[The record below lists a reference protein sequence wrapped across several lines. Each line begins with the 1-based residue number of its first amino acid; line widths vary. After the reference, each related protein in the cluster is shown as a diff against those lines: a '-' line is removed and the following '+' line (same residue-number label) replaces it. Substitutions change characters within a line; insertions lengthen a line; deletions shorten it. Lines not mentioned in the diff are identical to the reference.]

1 MTFDW
6 KDPLLLDGLLDED
19 ELMVRDSAK
28 RYCEEHLQP
37 RILKAHREEHF
48 DRATCGA
55 RTSSIVSR
63 ASRETAVSQWP
74 WVAFVAVSDEESPA
88 RRPKMNRLSTI
99 QWLWLVPVWRCTSG
113 GSLIRAKRTSPQV
126 RRQF

>member
-37 RILKAHREEHF
+37 RILKAHREERF
-48 DRATCGA
+48 DRE
-55 RTSSIVSR
+55 IFN
-63 ASRETAVSQWP
+63 E
-74 WVAFVAVSDEESPA
+74 
-88 RRPKMNRLSTI
+88 MY
-99 QWLWLVPVWRCTSG
+99 
-113 GSLIRAKRTSPQV
+113 PQ
-126 RRQF
+126 